1 MKSRNIELKVG
12 IFVIFGIVILT
23 LGYLWIK
30 QARLKGRGY
39 KITINFDDATGLK
52 RGDPIWVLGVEKG
65 KVFSINLARDKVS
78 TVCYVDGDVQLKKDA
93 KAAIKDVA
101 LISGTKFVELKTGD
115 DEESFDIS
123 KPLKGKGAPSFSLS
137 ELGDILG
144 PIRKI
149 AEKISGGDV
158 DKTLE
163 NISIASQEL
172 AGLVKENRAGIKRT
186 VKNAEKD
193 LRKIV
198 AVADKLDKNLDLLS
212 KFLEDINKGKG
223 TVGRLMKDEKL
234 YNELEATLK
243 ETKGLIKDIKENPKK
258 YINIRVF

>member
-1 MKSRNIELKVG
+1 
-12 IFVIFGIVILT
+12 
-23 LGYLWIK
+23 
-30 QARLKGRGY
+30 
-39 KITINFDDATGLK
+39 
-52 RGDPIWVLGVEKG
+52 
-65 KVFSINLARDKVS
+65 
-78 TVCYVDGDVQLKKDA
+78 
-93 KAAIKDVA
+93 
-101 LISGTKFVELKTGD
+101 
-115 DEESFDIS
+115 
-123 KPLKGKGAPSFSLS
+123 SLS

-149 AEKISGGDV
+149 AEKISEGDV

-212 KFLEDINKGKG
+212 KSLEDINKGKG
-223 TVGRLMKDEKL
+223 TVGKLMKDEKL

-243 ETKGLIKDIKENPKK
+243 ETKELIKDIKENPKK

>member
-23 LGYLWIK
+23 LSYLWIK
-30 QARLKGRGY
+30 QASLKTRGY
-39 KITINFDDATGLK
+39 KITINFDDVSGLK
-52 RGDPIWVLGVEKG
+52 RRDPVWVLGVEKG
-65 KVFSINLARDKVS
+65 KVLSIKLIGDKIK
-78 TVCYVDGDVQLKKDA
+78 TQCYVDADVIIKKDA
-93 KAAIKDVA
+93 KVSIKDVA
-101 LISGTKFVELKTGD
+101 LISGTKYIELIPGK
-115 DEESFDIS
+115 DEELFDIS
-123 KPLKGKGAPSFSLS
+123 KPLEGRGAPSFSLS

-149 AEKISGGDV
+149 AEKISEGDV

-163 NISIASQEL
+163 NISIAAQEL

-212 KFLEDINKGKG
+212 KSLEDINKGKG
-223 TVGRLMKDEKL
+223 TVGKLMKDEKL

-243 ETKGLIKDIKENPKK
+243 ETKELIKDIKENPKK